1 MTDWKTIGQDVGG
14 GKDEDLNPRHGDP
27 IHVIVPSGQDA
38 RDVTEAARRFW
49 QRRNMA
55 PPCDAHA
62 NFTPTKKKGKKC
74 TQ

>member
-1 MTDWKTIGQDVGG
+1 MYDWRDDDRYVGG

-27 IHVIVPSGQDA
+27 IHVIVPSGKDA
-38 RDVTEAARRFW
+38 RDIAEAARRFW
-49 QRRNMA
+49 QKRNMA

-62 NFTPTKKKGKKC
+62 NFTPTKKKDDEC